1 MPLWV
6 YVVIIGIVISG
17 FMTLY
22 TSKKE
27 ENLDREFIE
36 REGEIYIERMRAE
49 QEKRMD
55 EKDDHSVLL

>member
-1 MPLWV
+1 
-6 YVVIIGIVISG
+6 
-17 FMTLY
+17 MTLY

-36 REGEIYIERMRAE
+36 REGEIYIERMHAE

>member
-1 MPLWV
+1 
-6 YVVIIGIVISG
+6 
-17 FMTLY
+17 MTLY

-27 ENLDREFIE
+27 EDLDREFIE